1 MFLESNPQ
9 AFPSLSPGHREPF
22 AMRRIWNC
30 SLHILGW
37 LDNAHKFSLATTA
50 LRTTRMRIEAV
61 RHTIGIRVT
70 RYAEYSV
77 ERLEPPTIVKSS
89 VFRNSPKNL

>member
-1 MFLESNPQ
+1 
-9 AFPSLSPGHREPF
+9 
-22 AMRRIWNC
+22 
-30 SLHILGW
+30 
-37 LDNAHKFSLATTA
+37 
-50 LRTTRMRIEAV
+50 MRIEAV